1 MSRISIRLIQKQKK
15 IKKIVCLT
23 ASSVSV
29 AKIIDKYVDIILIG
43 DSLGMVIYGMKNTQ
57 SVTLDMMKVHGKA
70 VVMASKKALT
80 IIDMPF
86 GTYKSKKQ
94 SLSKAKELLNYT
106 KCQAVKVEADENT
119 IEIIKYLSDNK
130 IKVVSHI
137 GVTPQKYKN
146 FNKIH
151 SVGKSN
157 KDKIR
162 MLDLSK
168 KLEKAGSC
176 MIVLEC
182 MQESL
187 AKTITDNLSIPTI
200 GIGASLDCDGQ
211 ILVVN
216 DILNTD
222 NSIEKPKFVKSYINL
237 NQSIE
242 KAVRAYRDDV
252 LSKKFPTIKNIY
264 K

>member
-1 MSRISIRLIQKQKK
+1 MPRISIRLIQKQKK

-23 ASSVSV
+23 ASTVSI

-43 DSLGMVIYGMKNTQ
+43 DSLGTAIYGMKNTQ

-70 VVMASKKALT
+70 VVAASKKAFT

-94 SLSKAKELLNYT
+94 ALSNAKDLLHYT
-106 KCQAVKVEADENT
+106 KCQSVKVEADEST
-119 IEIIKYLSDNK
+119 VEIIKYLSDNK

-137 GVTPQKYKN
+137 GVTPQKYRN
-146 FNKIH
+146 FNKIR
-151 SVGKSN
+151 SVGRSKKN
-157 KDKIR
+157 YIKILR
-162 MLDLSK
+162 LSE

-176 MIVLEC
+176 LIVLEC

-187 AKTITDNLSIPTI
+187 ANAITNNLSIPTI

-211 ILVVN
+211 ILVAN

-222 NSIEKPKFVKSYINL
+222 DTTKKPKFIKSYINL

-242 KAVRAYRDDV
+242 KAVKAYRDDV
-252 LSKKFPTIKNIY
+252 LNKKFPTKNNVY